1 VIGVSARLW
10 DELLWSWLTDLLWNV
25 VIPWGRF
32 YPIRKDFLAAVKTEA
47 EGGNGGTQKFWE
59 WTDEQVRPYL

>member
-1 VIGVSARLW
+1 MRNHGMSYCENV
-10 DELLWSWLTDLLWNV
+10 WLTYSGSL

-59 WTDEQVRPYL
+59 WTEDQVRPYL